1 MLMMYSKIM
10 VIYGLTSPRPTQT
23 VMIPLK
29 YTSSKNIM
37 ADVVHIKNTYFH
49 GGISQ
54 KHFTFHPK
62 IKRKEEDN
70 KEEENFCMPILG
82 TYFLV
87 GILFIHL
94 FI

>member
-1 MLMMYSKIM
+1 
-10 VIYGLTSPRPTQT
+10 
-23 VMIPLK
+23 
-29 YTSSKNIM
+29 M

-70 KEEENFCMPILG
+70 KEEEEEKFCMPILG